1 MSWAMTWPLFCHV
14 ALLLSTATQK
24 MTPLSLMRTTG
35 QINSFCLLPTSLL
48 SFLSAFFDAF
58 PSSPTGGRGGKK
70 ELQGSKAFPEATKD
84 KSKCFLQISMCF
96 PAPLVRPHG
105 APEGQ

>member
-1 MSWAMTWPLFCHV
+1 MSWAMTWPLSCHV

-35 QINSFCLLPTSLL
+35 QINSFRLLPTSLL

-58 PSSPTGGRGGKK
+58 PNSPMGGKGEEK
-70 ELQGSKAFPEATKD
+70 KNFKGPKPSLKQPKINPSASSKSVCASQLP
-84 KSKCFLQISMCF
+84 
-96 PAPLVRPHG
+96 
-105 APEGQ
+105 